1 MIKIRGRQQGKKFLW
16 GLRRH
21 RYDLVDGSEKQT
33 NRIFVGKVL
42 AIKVIM
48 DYTTTAADKFRT
60 KL

>member
-1 MIKIRGRQQGKKFLW
+1 MTTGKKFFW
-16 GLRRH
+16 GYRRH